1 MIQKILSQ
9 LFHPAY
15 MAFPIPGTPQLIA
28 PSNVGPYYAKSA
40 PREVT
45 KEELKVLVKQFGE
58 AALRFKKQVEMVW
71 NSSCPCPWF
80 TWWFF

>member
-1 MIQKILSQ
+1 
-9 LFHPAY
+9 

-45 KEELKVLVKQFGE
+45 KEELQVIVRQFGE
-58 AALRFKKQVEMVW
+58 AAYRFKQAGGDGVEINERMLMDY
-71 NSSCPCPWF
+71 
-80 TWWFF
+80 